1 MKQKTESE
9 NLESI
14 LRRLEKQFGTGSVF
28 RYGQGISSDVNDV
41 IKTGSVRLDEATG
54 VGGLPLGR
62 IVEVFGPE
70 SGGKTTIALHVIAE
84 AQKDNIV
91 CAFIDA
97 EHALDPSYA
106 TNIGVNMDIL
116 LLSQPDY
123 GEMALEI
130 AEGLVR
136 SGEVGLIVIDS
147 VAALVPRAEVEGE
160 MGDANMG
167 LHARLMSQAM
177 RKLNGIVSKYGS
189 LILFINQ
196 VRDKI
201 GVMWGNPETTTGGR
215 ALKFYASMRLDIRR
229 IGSIKD
235 KNGNVVANKTRVKIA
250 KNKVAVPFR
259 EAVFAIRF
267 GEGIDKITELIE
279 LATEYKIINKSGAF
293 YKYKKYKLGQGIE
306 NARQFLVDNPKFYNA
321 IKKQLLGE

>member
-136 SGEVGLIVIDS
+136 SGEVGLIVVDS